1 MIKTA
6 EIIVR
11 NAKGEAKI
19 EILDEAADKMPTN
32 DLAEIIHELLNFA
45 LEENP
50 VELIIETGQR
60 ITKGKLTIKDIM

>member
-32 DLAEIIHELLNFA
+32 DLAEIIHELLNFT

-50 VELIIETGQR
+50 VELIIETDQR
-60 ITKGKLTIKDIM
+60 TVKGRISLTNIM